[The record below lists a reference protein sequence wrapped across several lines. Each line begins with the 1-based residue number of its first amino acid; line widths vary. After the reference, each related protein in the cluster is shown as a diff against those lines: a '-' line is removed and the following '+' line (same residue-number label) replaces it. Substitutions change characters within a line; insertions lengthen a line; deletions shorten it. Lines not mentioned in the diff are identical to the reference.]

1 MIATL
6 ISFFGGTA
14 FRMLWGEISA
24 FLNKRQDHKFEIER
38 LALQAK
44 MDAEQHAR
52 NLEAIK
58 VQAELGVQT
67 IRVAAEGKVDE
78 ITAGAWQQAV
88 AATSARTGIW
98 LVDLWNGIIRPALAT
113 MCAALVAL
121 HFYRAG
127 WVLDE
132 QGWSL
137 VGAVLG
143 IYVADR
149 TLFKRG
155 K

>member
-1 MIATL
+1 MILST
-6 ISFFGGTA
+6 IFSFLGGSV

-24 FLNKRQDHKFEIER
+24 YFSKQQDHKHEVER
-38 LALQAK
+38 MRLQGEL
-44 MDAEQHAR
+44 DAAQHAR

-58 VQAELGVQT
+58 VQADMQVKVIE
-67 IRVAAEGKVDE
+67 VAAQGEVDKTVAE
-78 ITAGAWQQAV
+78 AWEAAVKATATQ
-88 AATSARTGIW
+88 TGIW
-98 LVDLWNGIIRPALAT
+98 LVDLWNGLVRPVLAT
-113 MCAALVAL
+113 TAIGMWIGHVVGWWALDQDS
-121 HFYRAG
+121 
-127 WVLDE
+127 WM
-132 QGWSL
+132 L

>member
-1 MIATL
+1 MISAL

-14 FRMLWGEISA
+14 FRMLWGEVSS

-67 IRVAAEGKVDE
+67 IRVAAEGEVDKIAAE
-78 ITAGAWQQAV
+78 AYRDAV
-88 AATSARTGIW
+88 RATTMVTGFW
-98 LVDLWNGIIRPALAT
+98 LVDSWNAAIRPGVATWAVVMLTLSELAVLT
-113 MCAALVAL
+113 MSDTTAQVCFAA
-121 HFYRAG
+121 
-127 WVLDE
+127 
-132 QGWSL
+132 
-137 VGAVLG
+137 LG
-143 IYVADR
+143 IYLADR
-149 TLFKRG
+149 TLGKRG